1 MKLVK
6 FLVSVVIVTVILFL
20 WSGISQMFPWGVPS
34 SNTLRSTSN
43 SEVKNFQAPNLK
55 SFKANELTTDKF
67 DEEMVNKV
75 NTLTTDKTFSW
86 IVTKPI
92 SYYNPMKYF
101 FGEIITQLFVALIL
115 TLIILFT
122 AGLKINLRI
131 LFVVL
136 IGILSSVSIYGQ
148 LFNWWGLTV
157 QYALGASI
165 NLILGWVLGSLI
177 PIIFIYKHRLKD
189 R

>member
-1 MKLVK
+1 MKAVK
-6 FLVSVVIVTVILFL
+6 FLISVVVVTVILFL
-20 WSGISQMFPWGVPS
+20 WSGITQMFPWGVPS
-34 SNTLRSTSN
+34 ANTLRSTSN

-55 SFKANELTTDKF
+55 TFKVNELTTEKF
-67 DEEMVNKV
+67 DEELVNKV

-86 IVTKPI
+86 IITKPI

-115 TLIILFT
+115 TLIIFFT
-122 AGLKINLRI
+122 SGLKVNVRI

-148 LFNWWGLTV
+148 LFNWWGLTIK
-157 QYALGASI
+157 YALGASI
-165 NLILGWVLGSLI
+165 NLIVGMMLGALI
-177 PIIFIYKHRLKD
+177 PILFIFKSTK
-189 R
+189 